1 MIIHCSFTM
10 LIILIPHTVVTV
22 VIHKI
27 IDTFS
32 MLLILEPLSFV
43 FFSIGKHINSISFT
57 FPLHIFSFKDIT
69 VFKDCFSFSIRFS
82 SFHFSRIDTAILK
95 SIVANLYFSGECIF
109 NFSEKSAFFSFIF
122 LCHHSL
128 LCKKSQQKCSI

>member
-43 FFSIGKHINSISFT
+43 LFSVRKHINTISFT
-57 FPLHIFSFKDIT
+57 FPLHIFTFKDIT
-69 VFKDCFSFSIRFS
+69 VFENRFSFSVRFS
-82 SFHFSRIDTAILK
+82 PFHFSCIDTAILK
-95 SIVANLYFSGECIF
+95 SIVTNLYFSGECIF

-128 LCKKSQQKCSI
+128 LCKKSQ